1 MSISAYFEKCLFD
14 SRILYPFFARNS
26 FAKSSPFWP
35 IIILF
40 IDSILAHFRD
50 NIKSM
55 KKITATLILFLFICF
70 VGTSFA
76 YEEVIL
82 NPVEKTTLTVPKA
95 NSIIL
100 EKEDCEDYIY
110 QRKEEKSMYF
120 EAEEEMFENK
130 SGKMFSKF
138 INEKV
143 INNKLNRMYSD
154 VESKFLDG
162 EY

>member
-1 MSISAYFEKCLFD
+1 MK
-14 SRILYPFFARNS
+14 FANVVL
-26 FAKSSPFWP
+26 
-35 IIILF
+35 II
-40 IDSILAHFRD
+40 
-50 NIKSM
+50 
-55 KKITATLILFLFICF
+55 FLFF
-70 VGTSFA
+70 VFIARSFA

-154 VESKFLDG
+154 VESKFLNG